1 MEKIELLPY
10 ELRTLEAVKQQ
21 FSLERNLT
29 VGIAEDLNLLARLF
43 EQVMSCREMEFKAG
57 RVVVRGLIQHAHC
70 LLIGGL
76 QAIEVGNGAV
86 WSACMRALIE
96 TFGACVLILKRPASA
111 PGYLEHVNAGKLY
124 TAAERAHPGLRAD
137 LKRLH
142 QNVHPASGAIYAG
155 LAVVDEETKTASFE
169 FGMRPPDASHGREG
183 LIVLGNLATLV
194 VKKFEEMVSNHDI
207 LSAGKVIMDRSS

>member
-86 WSACMRALIE
+86 WSACMR
-96 TFGACVLILKRPASA
+96 
-111 PGYLEHVNAGKLY
+111 H
-124 TAAERAHPGLRAD
+124 
-137 LKRLH
+137 
-142 QNVHPASGAIYAG
+142 
-155 LAVVDEETKTASFE
+155 
-169 FGMRPPDASHGREG
+169 
-183 LIVLGNLATLV
+183 
-194 VKKFEEMVSNHDI
+194 
-207 LSAGKVIMDRSS
+207 